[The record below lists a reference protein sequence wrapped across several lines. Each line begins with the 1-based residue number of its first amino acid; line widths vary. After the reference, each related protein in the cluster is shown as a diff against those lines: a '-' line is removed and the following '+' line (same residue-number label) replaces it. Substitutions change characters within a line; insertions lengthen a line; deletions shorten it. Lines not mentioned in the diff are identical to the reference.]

1 MRSESLIPTTPHN
14 IGEKSLAPLMEIP
27 GLQILAARQSR
38 TEFQEWPSREDG
50 PNRVEP
56 IAKPHFDTL
65 FSLIP
70 GENIFTIGSCFARNV
85 EAKLLDR
92 NFKIPALD
100 IFKSDV
106 FKGIDPSAL
115 NNYGVPSIYQELAWA
130 LDPDFPFDPHA
141 NFSELLP
148 GKFVDNHLPP
158 GIRPVSREIV
168 EARRE
173 AVRQANAKIK
183 ECRVVII
190 TLGLTEVW
198 YDKTYNVYLNTH
210 PRLKMLQD
218 DPQRYALRVLSF
230 DQTIHYLR
238 KIAGIIGRF
247 GHPETQIIITVS
259 PVPMGST
266 HRPTDV
272 MVANT
277 YSKSV
282 LRAATE
288 QIVMEQENVHY
299 YPSYESFILSSRE
312 RAYKYDMVHAE
323 QELVDINV
331 GRMVSGYAGSDQS
344 AAELSDEDLVGYIRE
359 TSRGNSRLKWNL
371 LVEHERR
378 IPTSPAFAVEYIHS
392 TLSRKEFKLAR
403 SVLERAPGP
412 WAVAQREL
420 LEAAI
425 LIGERKFA
433 EAKALLESLNFSRV
447 DRLSGQGRMCFFH
460 LVEANIG
467 LKDLDAARDDAFVFA
482 RDVVKGG
489 GRNRVYEML
498 ARGYKDVGR
507 LTDAAHFYA
516 QAIETNGSEM
526 TMVDYAE
533 VLISL
538 RNWDAAKAILEKVI
552 GANPLARRRK
562 QHLMSFMP
570 V

>member
-1 MRSESLIPTTPHN
+1 MKSGNLFRTASDSLGEESIV
-14 IGEKSLAPLMEIP
+14 PLLEIS
-27 GLQILAARQSR
+27 GQHILAARQSR
-38 TEFQEWPSREDG
+38 MDVQGWPSRDGG

-56 IAKPHFDTL
+56 IAKPHFDTP

-100 IFKSDV
+100 IFKRDD

-130 LDPDFPFDPHA
+130 LDPDFPFNPDA

-158 GIRPVSREIV
+158 GIRPAAREVV

-173 AVRQANAKIK
+173 AVRQATSRIK
-183 ECRVVII
+183 ECRVIII

-198 YDKTYNVYLNTH
+198 YDKTYNLYLNTH
-210 PRLKMLQD
+210 PRLKMLES
-218 DPQRYALRVLSF
+218 DPERYALRVLSF

-238 KIAGIIGRF
+238 KIVDTIGRF
-247 GHPETQIIITVS
+247 GRPESQIIVTVS

-272 MVANT
+272 MIANT

-282 LRAATE
+282 LRTATE
-288 QIVMEQENVHY
+288 QIVMERDNVHY
-299 YPSYESFILSSRE
+299 YPSYESFVLSSRE

-323 QELVDINV
+323 QGLVDLNV
-331 GRMVSGYAGSDQS
+331 GRMVAGYAGSDRS
-344 AAELSDEDLVGYIRE
+344 TDEMSGDELVEHIKE
-359 TSRGNSRLKWNL
+359 ISRGNSRLKWNL
-371 LVEHERR
+371 LVEHKERVS
-378 IPTSPAFAVEYIHS
+378 TSHAFAVEYINA

-403 SVLERAPGP
+403 SALELAPGP
-412 WAVAQREL
+412 WATAQKEL
-420 LEAAI
+420 LEAPI

-433 EAKALLESLNFSRV
+433 EAKALLQSLNFSRI
-447 DRLSGQGRMCFFH
+447 DRLSGQGRMCFFY

-467 LKDLDAARDDAFVFA
+467 LKDMDAARDDAFVFA

-489 GRNRVYEML
+489 GRNRVYEVL
-498 ARGYKDVGR
+498 ARGYKDAGR

-516 QAIETNGSEM
+516 QAIEVNANEI

-538 RNWDAAKAILEKVI
+538 QDWNTGKEILEKVA
-552 GANPLARRRK
+552 GNNPLARRRK
-562 QHLMSFMP
+562 QHLMSFIP
-570 V
+570 T